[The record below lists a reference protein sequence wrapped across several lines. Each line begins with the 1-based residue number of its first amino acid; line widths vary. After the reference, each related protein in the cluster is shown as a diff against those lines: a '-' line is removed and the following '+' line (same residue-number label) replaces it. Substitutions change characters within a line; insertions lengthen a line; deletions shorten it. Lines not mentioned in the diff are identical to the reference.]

1 MLIRTIEPQDTLNVT
16 ALIQTAFTASEHGY
30 GGEVGLVNELRK
42 DATYQATL
50 EVVAVDQQTI
60 MGHGLLSEIQIGEH
74 RGLALAP
81 LAVLPTQQRQGIGG
95 QIIQALETRAQQ
107 AGYRLISIL
116 GDPQYY
122 SRFGYEPANDYQIT
136 APFEVPAD
144 AYLIKALVPDG
155 LNAVHG
161 MVSYRPAFGIE

>member
-95 QIIQALETRAQQ
+95 KLFK
-107 AGYRLISIL
+107 
-116 GDPQYY
+116 P
-122 SRFGYEPANDYQIT
+122 
-136 APFEVPAD
+136 
-144 AYLIKALVPDG
+144 
-155 LNAVHG
+155 
-161 MVSYRPAFGIE
+161 